1 MENALDWLALLC
13 ISLVFVRIVTFNR
26 QGPGEGMYIA
36 RRSFPHPTTKRG
48 SRKLTFLQFDSA
60 CVPGAD
66 RDLNRAARR
75 SFYRGYDDNQDRTSW
90 LKIWA
95 IRISSSTI
103 CRTSPIELHRA
114 DPMLV
119 GVVRS

>member
-36 RRSFPHPTTKRG
+36 RRSFPHTTTKRG

-60 CVPGAD
+60 HVFQAPIV
-66 RDLNRAARR
+66 
-75 SFYRGYDDNQDRTSW
+75 TS
-90 LKIWA
+90 
-95 IRISSSTI
+95 
-103 CRTSPIELHRA
+103 IELRDVLSIAATTIIRTVLH
-114 DPMLV
+114 
-119 GVVRS
+119 G

>member
-66 RDLNRAARR
+66 RDLNRGRPDVL
-75 SFYRGYDDNQDRTSW
+75 SPTTIIRTSW
-90 LKIWA
+90 LKIRE
-95 IRISSSTI
+95 IRIVFKGPPVVALQ
-103 CRTSPIELHRA
+103 SPALHCVYR
-114 DPMLV
+114 PN
-119 GVVRS
+119 